1 MRLEMVSVKCQAVV
15 QISLKCV
22 YKGATDYNLSLVR
35 PMNGLP
41 PKRRQIITWS
51 NADQVLWRHVA
62 LLGINELNFNHVSL
76 FLSR

>member
-1 MRLEMVSVKCQAVV
+1 MCLEMVSVKCQALV
-15 QISLKCV
+15 QISLKSV

-35 PMNGLP
+35 LMNGLP
-41 PKRRQIITWS
+41 PKRRQIIAWS

-62 LLGINELNFNHVSL
+62 LRGINELNFNHVSL